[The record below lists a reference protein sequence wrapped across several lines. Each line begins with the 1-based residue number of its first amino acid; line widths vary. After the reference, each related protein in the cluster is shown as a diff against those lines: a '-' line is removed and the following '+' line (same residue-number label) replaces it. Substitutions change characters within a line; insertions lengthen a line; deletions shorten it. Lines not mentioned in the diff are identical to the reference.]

1 MNILIRIVV
10 NAVAIG
16 LTAYLLPGI
25 RVTANSITTYLLL
38 GVIFGIVNALVKPI
52 VSALTCPLVIV
63 TLGLF
68 ILVIN
73 GLMLLLTANLS
84 GGRLQVDGLGTAII
98 AGIVMGIVNAVLE
111 GVVGAF
117 SGKKERRDGE

>member
-1 MNILIRIVV
+1 MNILIRIIV

-25 RVTANSITTYLLL
+25 RVVEGSGIATYLLL
-38 GVIFGIVNALVKPI
+38 GLIFGVVNALIKPI
-52 VSALTCPLVIV
+52 VSALSCPLVIL

-73 GLMLLLTANLS
+73 GAMLMLTSWISGDRLQIDSWLTAIL
-84 GGRLQVDGLGTAII
+84 
-98 AGIVMGIVNAVLE
+98 AGIVMGVINIVLE
-111 GVVGAF
+111 GVVGAV
-117 SGKKERRDGE
+117 SGGERE

>member
-1 MNILIRIVV
+1 MNILIRVVV

-25 RVTANSITTYLLL
+25 RVTDNSIGTYLLL
-38 GVIFGIVNALVKPI
+38 GLIFGIVNALVKPI
-52 VSALTCPLVIV
+52 VSALTCPLVIL

-73 GLMLLLTANLS
+73 GAMLLLTASIS
-84 GGRLQVDGLGTAII
+84 GGRLQVDGLGVAII
-98 AGIVMGIVNAVLE
+98 AGIVMGVINIVLE
-111 GVVGAF
+111 GVVGAL
-117 SGKKERRDGE
+117 SGSKEKE

>member
-25 RVTANSITTYLLL
+25 RVTDNSITTYLLL

-73 GLMLLLTANLS
+73 GLMLMLTASLS

-117 SGKKERRDGE
+117 SGKKDEER

>member
-16 LTAYLLPGI
+16 LTAYLMPGI
-25 RVTANSITTYLLL
+25 RVTDNSIATYLLL
-38 GVIFGIVNALVKPI
+38 GVIFGVVNALVKPI

-73 GLMLLLTANLS
+73 GLMLMLTANLS

-117 SGKKERRDGE
+117 GGDRQQQE